1 LLAELQV
8 SFDDI
13 LSIQLLLSLMQLLLF
28 KTNIKI
34 FLNKDPTTQGRHG
47 LSTSSIY
54 RAMFLF
60 IRRNG
65 GVLRGAL
72 YCVIADLYLIKLKV
86 TNSVTALQCCQQLE
100 SAFFLCLY
108 SWTLVDNKKLFGG
121 YELGAF

>member
-1 LLAELQV
+1 MIFLLTELQV

-13 LSIQLLLSLMQLLLF
+13 LSIQLLLSLMQLLQF

-34 FLNKDPTTQGRHG
+34 FLNKDQTTQGRHG
-47 LSTSSIY
+47 LSTSLIY

-65 GVLRGAL
+65 GVLRGAM
-72 YCVIADLYLIKLKV
+72 YCVIADLYLIKLKM

-100 SAFFLCLY
+100 SAFFLCLF
-108 SWTLVDNKKLFGG
+108 SWTLVGNKKNVRWL
-121 YELGAF
+121 